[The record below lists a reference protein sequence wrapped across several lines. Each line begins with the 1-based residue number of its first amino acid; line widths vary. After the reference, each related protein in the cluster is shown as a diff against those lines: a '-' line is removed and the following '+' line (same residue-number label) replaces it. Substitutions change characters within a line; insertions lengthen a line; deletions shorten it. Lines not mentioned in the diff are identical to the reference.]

1 VPGGHGAAR
10 GAGGGR
16 AHHRVRRC
24 RAGLARGLAGHRQ
37 QPALAVEDRDQ
48 LTTEDRQ
55 PVAGLL
61 EAHDVAPGRPGD
73 RHRPEVAGSD
83 AEGGADPVQVAS
95 GRCLGRQTG
104 LLTRC
109 PGAVGGEQ
117 ADPAGTVADQPHSR
131 IAGHGRRTSR
141 GGPGR
146 GAGRRRREHGGD
158 GDHGQGGGRQPGRA
172 GGAVRHAIP

>member
-1 VPGGHGAAR
+1 MRAAVE
-10 GAGGGR
+10 AST
-16 AHHRVRRC
+16 RVRRC

-37 QPALAVEDRDQ
+37 QPALAVEDRDE
-48 LTTEDRQ
+48 LAAEDRQ

-61 EAHDVAPGRPGD
+61 EAHDVAAGHPGD

-83 AEGGADPVQVAS
+83 PEGGADPVQVAA
-95 GRCLGRQTG
+95 GGGLGRQPG
-104 LLTRC
+104 LLTGC

-117 ADPAGTVADQPHSR
+117 ADPAGPVADQPHGR
-131 IAGHGRRTSR
+131 VAGHGRRIGC

-146 GAGRRRREHGGD
+146 WAGRRRGQHGGE
-158 GDHGQGGGRQPGRA
+158 GDHGQGGGGQPGSA